1 MTLLYNIGIG
11 AYSIALKLLASFN
24 VKAKLLQEGR
34 KETQRRLKELRLE
47 GKVVW
52 IHAAS
57 LGEFEQGR
65 PIIEKIKEQHPDYK
79 VVLTFFSPSGYEVRK
94 NFDLADH
101 VLYLP
106 ADTRRNAKAFIQ
118 AVNPEKVFFI
128 KYEFWHHFLR
138 ELAKCRVPVYGV
150 SMIFRKEQTFFKSY
164 GGWFRNMLKTFD
176 KLYVQDEMSGNLLAG
191 IGINNYSVA
200 GDTRFDRVR
209 TIAGESKDFELIER
223 FVASSQKVI
232 VAGSTWAPDEDV
244 LINYIQKVNNGVK
257 LIIAPHEIHRE
268 HIKQIEDKLN
278 VPFFRYTEG
287 ATEPDKAR
295 VLIVDTIGMLSS
307 IYKYGQV
314 AYIGGGFG
322 VGIHN
327 TLEAATY
334 GMSVLFGPNYR
345 KFKEARDLI
354 ECKGGFS
361 VKDANEFNRQMESL
375 WDEPD
380 TLKAMSANARQYVD
394 SMCGAT
400 SLIMAELFD
409 KD

>member
-11 AYSIALKLLASFN
+11 AYSIALKLLAPFN
-24 VKAKLLQEGR
+24 VKAKLLHEGR
-34 KETQRRLKELRLE
+34 KETQRRIKELRLE

-106 ADTRRNAKAFIQ
+106 ADTWRNAKAFIQ

-138 ELAKCRVPVYGV
+138 ELAKRRVPVYGV

-176 KLYVQDEMSGNLLAG
+176 KLYVQDEVSGNLLAG
-191 IGINNYSVA
+191 IGIINYSVA

-223 FVASSQKVI
+223 FVASGQKVI
-232 VAGSTWAPDEDV
+232 VAGSTWAPDEDI
-244 LINYIQKVNNGVK
+244 LLNYIQKVNDGVK

-268 HIKQIEDKLN
+268 HIKQIEEKLN
-278 VPFFRYTEG
+278 VPFFRYTEE
-287 ATEPDKAR
+287 AAEPDKAR

-334 GMSVLFGPNYR
+334 GMPVLFGPNYR

-354 ECKGGFS
+354 EVKGGFS

-380 TLKAMSANARQYVD
+380 TLKALSANARQYVD
-394 SMCGAT
+394 RMCGAT
-400 SLIMAELFD
+400 SLIMTELFAED
-409 KD
+409 